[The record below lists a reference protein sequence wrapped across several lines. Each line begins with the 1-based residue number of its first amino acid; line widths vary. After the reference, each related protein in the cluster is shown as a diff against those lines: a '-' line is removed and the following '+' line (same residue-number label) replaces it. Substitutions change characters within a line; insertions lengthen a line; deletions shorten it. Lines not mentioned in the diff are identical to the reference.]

1 MEQKTNDNE
10 ISQMEQHVRRLLDKH
25 KKRDEY
31 EKSSSEKLAKKVESD
46 LPELASALR
55 SDDVNR
61 QSKEFTDALNFV
73 LNYRESMEGMH
84 GFIPSSDLAEMI
96 VIYNQSHFVGDNLP
110 LFIEKMKE
118 AKDSSNEKYK
128 KSLETTDIDVQE
140 LYRIQQQTLSFAIEQ
155 AKLLLSNYLHEPECC
170 HPYKWCIMSDRVNL
184 NKIPL
189 TRCSICG
196 NDNVCDEQVMEE
208 ATENDDIQKE
218 FTKEDMLAAF
228 CAAEEYVDFYK
239 WLEQYKPY
247 QHIW

>member
-96 VIYNQSHFVGDNLP
+96 AVYNQLRPQV
-110 LFIEKMKE
+110 
-118 AKDSSNEKYK
+118 
-128 KSLETTDIDVQE
+128 DI
-140 LYRIQQQTLSFAIEQ
+140 LAIQ
-155 AKLLLSNYLHEPECC
+155 
-170 HPYKWCIMSDRVNL
+170 L
-184 NKIPL
+184 N
-189 TRCSICG
+189 
-196 NDNVCDEQVMEE
+196 
-208 ATENDDIQKE
+208 IQKN
-218 FTKEDMLAAF
+218 KL
-228 CAAEEYVDFYK
+228 
-239 WLEQYKPY
+239 
-247 QHIW
+247 